1 MMKKLDERYKNVCNN
16 ILDARDYTVQNLS
29 SNIEINIDE
38 FYKSLEEINIEQ
50 CEDYLHKMEETILQ
64 CKVAVKN
71 EKARR
76 TLLIEIQ
83 KKTQKEHNK
92 KKEKE
97 EFKLERRVTRLRQ
110 ATPYPS
116 RQHAMTDS
124 Q

>member
-1 MMKKLDERYKNVCNN
+1 MAKKLDERYKKVCTN
-16 ILDARDYTVQNLS
+16 ITDARDYTIQNLT
-29 SNIEINIDE
+29 SNIGINIVE
-38 FYKSLEEINIEQ
+38 FYKSLEDVNIEQ
-50 CEDYLHKMEETILQ
+50 CEDYLHKIEETIIQ

-83 KKTQKEHNK
+83 KKTEKEHNK